1 MSPALARHLDSNPSS
16 AGESSRPSL
25 AKAAQQTAI
34 VRALL
39 DQLDYFG
46 NDDDLRSQIA
56 DELRMLGRRLIDIA
70 GAMEDDSSSDLAGEQ
85 SGIIRKSGLR

>member
-1 MSPALARHLDSNPSS
+1 MSPALARHFHSTPSS
-16 AGESSRPSL
+16 AGEGSRPSL
-25 AKAAQQTAI
+25 AKAAQQTAV

-46 NDDDLRSQIA
+46 NDDDLRGQLA

-70 GAMEDDSSSDLAGEQ
+70 GSMTDESGSDLVGEQ